1 MLSLNAAFRW
11 SCAVYI
17 LTMAGLAT
25 AQLRHSQVMLTPR
38 DAAIEWRIERC
49 QSGLWNLERMVQGQA
64 VYLDRII
71 GNDARLLPGLRAKAQ
86 KDLDDTQARYRDI
99 RLEAVHRQEL
109 ERVRKVLAEVD
120 LKFAHHLQQQQLLSE
135 LKAHASNLQSA
146 TFEITQTLDD
156 FDHAWTQCHAPTK
169 QAASC
174 RATVLPMLDS
184 SISRSKALLQQARQT
199 FVPLGV
205 LVPTVWEQNC
215 SNPTNNL

>member
-1 MLSLNAAFRW
+1 MLSLNAVPRW
-11 SCAVYI
+11 SCAIYV
-17 LTMAGLAT
+17 LAMSGLAT
-25 AQLRHSQVMLTPR
+25 AQSRHSAVKLTPR

-86 KDLDDTQARYRDI
+86 KDLNDTQVRYRDI

-120 LKFAHHLQQQQLLSE
+120 LKIAHHLQQQQLQRA
-135 LKAHASNLQSA
+135 LKAQSSKLQLA
-146 TFEITQTLDD
+146 TFAITQALDD
-156 FDHAWTQCHAPTK
+156 FVHAWTQCHAPTK

-174 RATVLPMLDS
+174 RATVLPMLDT